1 MDRVLTEKRIAL
13 GVTGSI
19 ACYKAVDLASK
30 LTQLGALVD
39 VLMTPSAARFVS
51 PLSFRG
57 VTGRAVFVDMF
68 DPESETAEQ
77 HVAIARRAAG
87 MIIAPASAT
96 TIARLANGLAEDM
109 VSLTALAT
117 TAPVVV
123 APAMDHHMW
132 EHPAT
137 QHNLRMLQ
145 ARGALVVGPEEGRL
159 ASGHTGMGRLAETP
173 TLIAALKTAMGRHG
187 DLAGRRIVVTAGPT
201 REAIDTVRFISNY
214 SSGKMGFA
222 VAEAARD
229 RGATVTLVTGPT
241 ALPEPWGVMTVHVQ
255 TTAQM
260 AEAVASACEDADA
273 IVMAAAPSDFRPAE
287 VASRKIKRTGEEV
300 TIRLAPNPDIIASLP
315 GERLIKVG
323 FAAESEDV
331 LENAEAKVARKGL
344 AFIVANDVTAPGSG
358 FGTDTNQVVFIEA
371 SGRREHLPLLP
382 KSEVAHRILDRVV
395 ELLREREGTG
405 A

>member
-1 MDRVLTEKRIAL
+1 MDRALTDKRVAL

-30 LTQLGALVD
+30 LTQLGAGVD
-39 VLMTPSAARFVS
+39 VLMTPAATRFVS
-51 PLSFRG
+51 PLSFRS
-57 VTGRAVFVDMF
+57 VTGGGVFVDMF

-77 HVAIARRAAG
+77 HVAVARRIAG
-87 MIIAPASAT
+87 MIVAPASAT
-96 TIARLANGLAEDM
+96 TIARLAAGLAEDM

-117 TAPVVV
+117 TAPLVI

-137 QHNLRMLQ
+137 QHNLQTLQ

-159 ASGHTGMGRLAETP
+159 ASGHSGMGRLAETAA
-173 TLIAALKTAMGRHG
+173 LIAALKTAMGRHG
-187 DLAGRRIVVTAGPT
+187 GDLVGRRIVVSAGPT

-222 VAEAARD
+222 IAEAARD
-229 RGATVTLVTGPT
+229 RGATVTLVAGPT
-241 ALPEPWGVMTVHVQ
+241 ALPEPWGVMTVHVES
-255 TTAQM
+255 TAQM
-260 AEAVASACEDADA
+260 AEAVASACEGADA
-273 IVMAAAPSDFRPAE
+273 LVMAAAPSDFRPAE
-287 VASRKIKRTGEEV
+287 VRSRKIKRTGEEIAIAL
-300 TIRLAPNPDIIASLP
+300 TPNPDIVAGVQVEGLV
-315 GERLIKVG
+315 KVG

-331 LENAEAKVARKGL
+331 LENAEAKVKRKGL

-358 FGTDTNQVVFIEA
+358 FGTDTNQVVFIDA

-382 KSEVAHRILDRVV
+382 KSEVAHRILDRIV
-395 ELLREREGTG
+395 ELLRQR

>member
-1 MDRVLTEKRIAL
+1 MDRMLTEKCVAL

-30 LTQLGALVD
+30 LTQLGAAVD
-39 VLMTPSAARFVS
+39 VLMTPAATRFVS
-51 PLSFRG
+51 PLAFRG

-68 DPESETAEQ
+68 DPEGETAEE
-77 HVAIARRAAG
+77 HVGVARRIAG
-87 MIIAPASAT
+87 MIVAPASAT

-117 TAPVVV
+117 PAPIVI

-137 QHNLRMLQ
+137 QHNLRTLQ
-145 ARGALVVGPEEGRL
+145 ARGVLVVGPEEGRL
-159 ASGHTGMGRLAETP
+159 ASGHVGMGRLADTP
-173 TLIAALKTAMGRHG
+173 ALIAALKTAMGRHG
-187 DLAGRRIVVTAGPT
+187 DLAGRRIVVSAGPT

-222 VAEAARD
+222 IAEAARD

-241 ALPEPWGVMTVHVQ
+241 ALAEPWGVMTVHVQ

-273 IVMAAAPSDFRPAE
+273 VVMAAAPSDFRPAE
-287 VASRKIKRTGEEV
+287 AAAHKIKRTGDI
-300 TIRLAPNPDIIASLP
+300 TIRLTPNPDIIASLP
-315 GERLIKVG
+315 GDRLIKVG

-331 LENAEAKVARKGL
+331 LENAEAKVKRKGL
-344 AFIVANDVTAPGSG
+344 AFIVANDVTAPGAG
-358 FGTDTNQVVFIEA
+358 FGVDTNQVVFVEA

-382 KSEVAHRILDRVV
+382 KTEVAHRILDRVA
-395 ELLREREGTG
+395 ELLRERDEQRG
-405 A
+405 

>member
-1 MDRVLTEKRIAL
+1 MDRMLTEKCVAL

-30 LTQLGALVD
+30 LTQLGAAVD
-39 VLMTPSAARFVS
+39 VLMTPAATRFVS
-51 PLSFRG
+51 PLAFRG

-68 DPESETAEQ
+68 DPEGETAEE
-77 HVAIARRAAG
+77 HVAVARRIAG
-87 MIIAPASAT
+87 MIVAPASAT

-117 TAPVVV
+117 PAPIVI

-137 QHNLRMLQ
+137 QHNLRTLQ
-145 ARGALVVGPEEGRL
+145 ARGVLVVGPEEGRL
-159 ASGHTGMGRLAETP
+159 ASGHVGMGRLADTP
-173 TLIAALKTAMGRHG
+173 ALIAALKTAMGRHG
-187 DLAGRRIVVTAGPT
+187 DLAGRRIVVSAGPT

-222 VAEAARD
+222 IAEAARD

-241 ALPEPWGVMTVHVQ
+241 ALAEPWGVMTVHVQ

-273 IVMAAAPSDFRPAE
+273 VVMAAAPSDFRPAE
-287 VASRKIKRTGEEV
+287 AAARKIKRTGEDI
-300 TIRLAPNPDIIASLP
+300 TIRLTPNPDIIASLP
-315 GERLIKVG
+315 GDRLIKVG

-331 LENAEAKVARKGL
+331 LENAEAKVKRKGL
-344 AFIVANDVTAPGSG
+344 AFIVANDVTAPGAG
-358 FGTDTNQVVFIEA
+358 FGVDTNQVVFVEA

-382 KSEVAHRILDRVV
+382 KTEVAHRILDRVA
-395 ELLREREGTG
+395 ELLRERDEQRG
-405 A
+405 

>member
-1 MDRVLTEKRIAL
+1 MDRALTEKRVAL

-30 LTQLGALVD
+30 LTQLGAGVD
-39 VLMTPSAARFVS
+39 VLMTPAATRFVS
-51 PLSFRG
+51 PLSFRS
-57 VTGRAVFVDMF
+57 VTGGGVFVDMF

-77 HVAIARRAAG
+77 HVAVARRIAG
-87 MIIAPASAT
+87 MIVAPASAT
-96 TIARLANGLAEDM
+96 TIARLAAGLAEDM

-117 TAPVVV
+117 TAPLVI

-137 QHNLRMLQ
+137 QHNLQTLQ

-159 ASGHTGMGRLAETP
+159 ASGHTGMGRLAETAA
-173 TLIAALKTAMGRHG
+173 LIAALKTAMGRHG
-187 DLAGRRIVVTAGPT
+187 GDLAGRRIVVSGGPT

-222 VAEAARD
+222 IAEAARD
-229 RGATVTLVTGPT
+229 RGATVTLVAGPT
-241 ALPEPWGVMTVHVQ
+241 ALPEPWGVMTVHVEG
-255 TTAQM
+255 TAQM
-260 AEAVASACEDADA
+260 AEAVASACEGADA
-273 IVMAAAPSDFRPAE
+273 LVMAAAPSDFRPAE
-287 VASRKIKRTGEEV
+287 VRSRKIKRAGEEIAIAL
-300 TIRLAPNPDIIASLP
+300 TPNPDIVAGVQVEGLV
-315 GERLIKVG
+315 KVG

-331 LENAEAKVARKGL
+331 LENAEAKVKRKGL

-358 FGTDTNQVVFIEA
+358 FGTDTNQVVFIDA

-382 KSEVAHRILDRVV
+382 KSEVAHRILDRIV
-395 ELLREREGTG
+395 ELLRQR